1 MLSIL
6 LLPTN
11 LCVKIDKNDEFI
23 LVRSNRSWD
32 SLDTHKNECGF
43 GFKCISTFSNAILP
57 NRLETTVM
65 YGEV

>member
-1 MLSIL
+1 M
-6 LLPTN
+6 
-11 LCVKIDKNDEFI
+11 
-23 LVRSNRSWD
+23 RSNRSWD